1 MLITKDFLVA
11 EVQSLEQELQ
21 KAQVFIIQAQATI
34 AAYNMLINKLD
45 EPSTDLGE
53 QDGRCSNDTNNP

>member
-11 EVQSLEQELQ
+11 EIKSLEAELQ
-21 KAQVFIIQAQATI
+21 KAQVFTIQAQSTI
-34 AAYNMLINKLD
+34 AAYNMLINKID

-53 QDGRCSNDTNNP
+53 